1 MKSALTLLLL
11 LYIHEAEK
19 MSRCWKPS
27 ALGLSALLSTYCL
40 MTLLTHWHNN
50 NNANDSNNVI
60 MHRHP
65 PTEGQYAAYNSAADN
80 GITAWRAAGPATV
93 YRAPPRPQHTHCL
106 LSLVL
111 LCISSLST
119 GTLLLCQGPTKP
131 PPPST
136 AATPF
141 VRLWGIWLL
150 AEGALCEGQN
160 PLHSIR
166 RCPPNTGP
174 HAHAFRFTTRGRCP
188 HVQSHLCREPLWP
201 DRRWSS
207 GTHGNMEDNSTTLRN
222 ERKAAGGL
230 SEQII
235 RLPTQPTLRWWT
247 IVTTPF
253 CHNITV
259 KTTPL
264 EY

>member
-1 MKSALTLLLL
+1 MLRTIALQ
-11 LYIHEAEK
+11 I
-19 MSRCWKPS
+19 M
-27 ALGLSALLSTYCL
+27 ALQRDGLQGRPLFIAHRRGLS
-40 MTLLTHWHNN
+40 TH
-50 NNANDSNNVI
+50 
-60 MHRHP
+60 
-65 PTEGQYAAYNSAADN
+65 
-80 GITAWRAAGPATV
+80 TV
-93 YRAPPRPQHTHCL
+93 F
-106 LSLVL
+106 SLWFCCVSRL
-111 LCISSLST
+111 YQ
-119 GTLLLCQGPTKP
+119 QGPCSCAKAP
-131 PPPST
+131 LSPPPST

-188 HVQSHLCREPLWP
+188 HVRSHLCREPLWP

-207 GTHGNMEDNSTTLRN
+207 GTHGNMDDNSTTLRN

-230 SEQII
+230 REQII
-235 RLPTQPTLRWWT
+235 RLATIRWWT
-247 IVTTPF
+247 IATTPF

-259 KTTPL
+259 KTTPS

>member
-1 MKSALTLLLL
+1 MKSRHSALTLLLL

-65 PTEGQYAAYNSAADN
+65 PTEGQYATYNSAADN

-131 PPPST
+131 PPPHPPTRLLLLFACGEFGSWLRGPCARDKTHFT
-136 AATPF
+136 ALDGAPQTQAHMHMHSVLQHEAVAHMCGVTCAENHCGRTEGGAVERTAT
-141 VRLWGIWLL
+141 W
-150 AEGALCEGQN
+150 
-160 PLHSIR
+160 
-166 RCPPNTGP
+166 
-174 HAHAFRFTTRGRCP
+174 TTTA
-188 HVQSHLCREPLWP
+188 
-201 DRRWSS
+201 RRWE
-207 GTHGNMEDNSTTLRN
+207 MRERQREDWAS
-222 ERKAAGGL
+222 
-230 SEQII
+230 I
-235 RLPTQPTLRWWT
+235 
-247 IVTTPF
+247 
-253 CHNITV
+253 
-259 KTTPL
+259 
-264 EY
+264 